1 MAITTSAKKALRKSM
16 KRRVINVKKS
26 KEMKN
31 LLKEV
36 KGLVSQ
42 KKIAEAKK
50 LLPSVYKILDKAAK
64 TGLIKKNAAARKKSR
79 ITKSLAKYSK

>member
-31 LLKEV
+31 RLKEV

-42 KKIAEAKK
+42 KKIAEAK
-50 LLPSVYKILDKAAK
+50 
-64 TGLIKKNAAARKKSR
+64 
-79 ITKSLAKYSK
+79 